1 MNNLQAPEKII
12 PFRNP
17 TQDEVGFLSDRE
29 EFVDFIDCWKT
40 IQGEGPFVGMPAAF
54 IRLAG
59 CNLQCPMCDT
69 DYTKNRMLVS
79 VGTIVNTV
87 CQIQWQG
94 RLVVITGGEPFRQS
108 IAPLV
113 RELLLKH
120 YTVQIETNGTLYRD
134 DLPYDKIHIVCSPK
148 SPVINGQL
156 RPHIKA
162 LKYVVQAGHI
172 DAGDGLPTSVLG
184 MKCRAARP
192 LGFNLSDIYVQP
204 ADEDDP
210 IKNKANLDAALASCM
225 KFGYRMC
232 LQTHKLL
239 GLP

>member
-1 MNNLQAPEKII
+1 MNNLQEPEK
-12 PFRNP
+12 PEYGVNEP
-17 TQDEVGFLSDRE
+17 DDPDRE
-29 EFVDFIDCWKT
+29 QLIGFIECWQT

-59 CNLQCPMCDT
+59 CNLQCPLCDT
-69 DYTKNRMLVS
+69 DYTTNRITIS

-87 CQIQWQG
+87 CLVQKLG
-94 RLVVITGGEPFRQS
+94 RLVVITGGEPFRQD
-108 IAPLV
+108 IAPLI
-113 RELLLKH
+113 RELLSKE
-120 YTVQIETNGTLYRD
+120 YIVQIETNGTLYRD

-192 LGFNLSDIYVQP
+192 AGFNLSDIYVQP
-204 ADEDDP
+204 ADEGDP
-210 IKNKANLDAALASCM
+210 EKNKSNTLAAIQSCL
-225 KFGYRMC
+225 KFGYRFC
-232 LQTHKLL
+232 LQVHKII